1 MAYNVAEIGKK
12 VKLLREAASFTQQ
25 QLADYLSV
33 DRSAMCSELSKMK
46 KDGLLEYNKSKF
58 RLLKMEDDF

>member
-1 MAYNVAEIGKK
+1 MSYFSEC
-12 VKLLREAASFTQQ
+12 VKQTGSRIIAIPFNRQ

-46 KDGLLEYNKSKF
+46 KDGLLEYNKNIF
-58 RLLKMEDDF
+58 HLIENGEI

>member
-1 MAYNVAEIGKK
+1 MSYFSECSKQAGSRTIEIAFN
-12 VKLLREAASFTQQ
+12 RQ

-46 KDGLLEYNKSKF
+46 KDGLLEYNKRKF